1 MVPIRKI
8 SSLWVRKCKILNT
21 FCPRLQL
28 GNVPMVSRLSPLA
41 RKLQHPA
48 YHLCWFQ
55 EEAVWKALA
64 YYESCLDK
72 DEIEKL
78 KGKPLERLIQQ
89 YGSWSITDK
98 SWKEEDWELIT
109 NLARIHKYLA
119 LPIFFT
125 TTVAIDNKNS
135 SQYIITV
142 CLGAENL
149 FCCLLRR
156 KTGMDIDLSLKDLGQ
171 LFPSFNVMPAKT
183 RQESIMVSPPWWNLF
198 DIFINLQER
207 VVYGR
212 KH

>member
-1 MVPIRKI
+1 M
-8 SSLWVRKCKILNT
+8 
-21 FCPRLQL
+21 
-28 GNVPMVSRLSPLA
+28 
-41 RKLQHPA
+41 
-48 YHLCWFQ
+48 
-55 EEAVWKALA
+55 WKALA

-78 KGKPLERLIQQ
+78 KGKPLERLIKQ

-125 TTVAIDNKNS
+125 TTVAIDGKNS

-142 CLGAENL
+142 CLGGENV
-149 FCCLLRR
+149 FCRLYLRM
-156 KTGMDIDLSLKDLGQ
+156 TGIDKDWSLKNLGQ

-183 RQESIMVSPPWWNLF
+183 RRESIMVSPPWWNLF
-198 DIFINLQER
+198 DIFINLQEH
-207 VVYGR
+207 VVYGQ

>member
-1 MVPIRKI
+1 M
-8 SSLWVRKCKILNT
+8 
-21 FCPRLQL
+21 
-28 GNVPMVSRLSPLA
+28 
-41 RKLQHPA
+41 
-48 YHLCWFQ
+48 
-55 EEAVWKALA
+55 WKALA

-135 SQYIITV
+135 SQYIMTV
-142 CLGAENL
+142 CLGAENV

-156 KTGMDIDLSLKDLGQ
+156 KTGMDIDLSLKDLG
-171 LFPSFNVMPAKT
+171 
-183 RQESIMVSPPWWNLF
+183 
-198 DIFINLQER
+198 
-207 VVYGR
+207 
-212 KH
+212 

>member
-1 MVPIRKI
+1 M
-8 SSLWVRKCKILNT
+8 
-21 FCPRLQL
+21 
-28 GNVPMVSRLSPLA
+28 
-41 RKLQHPA
+41 
-48 YHLCWFQ
+48 
-55 EEAVWKALA
+55 WKALA

-142 CLGAENL
+142 CLGSENV

-156 KTGMDIDLSLKDLGQ
+156 KTGMDMNLSLKDPRQ
-171 LFPSFNVMPAKT
+171 LFQVLMSCLQKPRP
-183 RQESIMVSPPWWNLF
+183 ESIMVSPPW
-198 DIFINLQER
+198 
-207 VVYGR
+207 
-212 KH
+212 

>member
-1 MVPIRKI
+1 M
-8 SSLWVRKCKILNT
+8 
-21 FCPRLQL
+21 
-28 GNVPMVSRLSPLA
+28 
-41 RKLQHPA
+41 
-48 YHLCWFQ
+48 
-55 EEAVWKALA
+55 WKALA

-142 CLGAENL
+142 CLGGEIV

-156 KTGMDIDLSLKDLGQ
+156 KTGMDMNLSLKAPRQ
-171 LFPSFNVMPAKT
+171 LFRVLMSCLQKPRP
-183 RQESIMVSPPWWNLF
+183 ESIMVSPPW
-198 DIFINLQER
+198 
-207 VVYGR
+207 
-212 KH
+212 